1 MADNNGAPFNKVQGS
16 LDDLQR
22 SLTVAH
28 IKDAMPKTAP
38 IQSGSTET
46 GSSSGS
52 QTQSSDNK

>member
-1 MADNNGAPFNKVQGS
+1 MADDNGVPFNKVQGS

-28 IKDAMPKTAP
+28 TKDAMPTTAP
-38 IQSGSTET
+38 TQSGSTQT

-52 QTQSSDNK
+52 QTQSNDKK